1 MSGSSLVLLV
11 ILLFGISYRFYG
23 KFLSRKFQIDASR
36 PTPAQ
41 TNYDGVDYVPARA
54 PVLFGHHFASIA
66 GAGPIV
72 GTIVAAAFGWLP
84 AALWI
89 IIGSIFI
96 GGTHDFGAIVVSIRH
111 RGHSIA
117 TVIEKNIGVRGE
129 QLFLLFCWA
138 TIVLVIAVFINIIAD
153 TFVSSPSSAT
163 SSVYF
168 IILAVLFGLSIYR
181 LKVTWGLATVIG
193 VILLFAGIY
202 FGMAFPFCA
211 SRQFWQWSL
220 MIYIFIA
227 SVAPVWLLLQPRD
240 YLNSF
245 LLYALMIGGLA
256 GVFFA
261 RPTIN
266 INPFN
271 GFSAP
276 NLGPMFPL
284 LFVTIACGA
293 ISGTHS
299 LIASGT
305 TSKQLQSE
313 SHARIIGYGGML
325 VEGLLAILSLV
336 AVASLSSREFTDFYS
351 SKNFVLAFSE
361 GIGRFMS
368 AIPFLSI
375 SVESARVFTAL
386 AVSAFTLTSLDTVTR
401 IGRYA
406 FQEFFEM
413 PDREPE
419 QQNILARNRF
429 LATFITVVCGAT
441 LTFSGKSDSIWPIF
455 GSANQLMAALAFFA
469 ISIWLAEIKENY
481 LFTLIPGIIMLI
493 ITVTALFTLSFRNL
507 FITSNYVL
515 GLAAGLILIMALSL
529 TVSTFIFMIH
539 EAHAKNK

>member
-1 MSGSSLVLLV
+1 MSGSLLILLV
-11 ILLFGISYRFYG
+11 AFFFTLSYRFYG
-23 KFLSRKFQIDASR
+23 RFLSKKYHINASN

-41 TNYDGVDYVPARA
+41 VRYDGVDYVPTKA
-54 PVLFGHHFASIA
+54 PILFGHHFASIA

-89 IIGSIFI
+89 MVGSMFI
-96 GGTHDFGAIVVSIRH
+96 GGTHDFGSIVVSIRH

-117 TVIEKNIGVRGE
+117 TVIEKNIGIRGE

-138 TIVLVIAVFINIIAD
+138 TIVLVIAVFVNIIAD
-153 TFVSSPSSAT
+153 TFVNSPSSAT
-163 SSVYF
+163 SSIYF
-168 IILAVLFGLSIYR
+168 ILLAIIFGLSVYR
-181 LKVTWGLATVIG
+181 FKIPWGVATVIG

-202 FGMAFPFCA
+202 FGILFPLHA
-211 SRQFWQWSL
+211 SRQFWQYTVL
-220 MIYIFIA
+220 GYIFVA
-227 SVAPVWLLLQPRD
+227 SVAPVWVLLQPRD

-245 LLYALMIGGLA
+245 LLYALMIGGLVGA
-256 GVFFA
+256 FFA
-261 RPTIN
+261 HPSIN
-266 INPFN
+266 LNAFN
-271 GFSAP
+271 GFNAP

-313 SHARIIGYGGML
+313 SHAKFIGYGGML

-336 AVASLSSREFTDFYS
+336 AVSSLSTAEFSDFYN

-368 AIPFLSI
+368 TIPFLHI
-375 SVESARVFTAL
+375 TTKSAKVFTAL

-413 PDREPE
+413 PGKEAE
-419 QQNILARNRF
+419 QQNILARNRY
-429 LATFITVVCGAT
+429 LATFITVSCGAA

-481 LFTLIPGIIMLI
+481 LFTLIPGIVMLI
-493 ITVTALFTLSFRNL
+493 ITVTALFTLSLRNI
-507 FITSNYVL
+507 FVTHNYVL
-515 GLAAGLILIMALSL
+515 GIVAGLILVMALSL
-529 TVSTFIFMIH
+529 TVRSFIFMIR
-539 EAHAKNK
+539 ESPKKRL

>member
-1 MSGSSLVLLV
+1 MSGSLLILLV
-11 ILLFGISYRFYG
+11 AFFFTLSYRFYG
-23 KFLSRKFQIDASR
+23 RFLSKKYHINASN

-41 TNYDGVDYVPARA
+41 VRYDGVDYVPTKA
-54 PVLFGHHFASIA
+54 PILFGHHFASIA

-89 IIGSIFI
+89 MVGSMFI
-96 GGTHDFGAIVVSIRH
+96 GGTHDFGSIVVSIRH

-117 TVIEKNIGVRGE
+117 TVIEKNIGIRGE

-138 TIVLVIAVFINIIAD
+138 TIVLVIAVFVNIIAD
-153 TFVSSPSSAT
+153 TFVNSPSSAT
-163 SSVYF
+163 SSIYF
-168 IILAVLFGLSIYR
+168 ILLAIIFGLSVYR
-181 LKVTWGLATVIG
+181 FKIPWGVATVIG

-202 FGMAFPFCA
+202 FGILFPLHA
-211 SRQFWQWSL
+211 SRQFWQYTVL
-220 MIYIFIA
+220 GYIFVA
-227 SVAPVWLLLQPRD
+227 SVAPVWVLLQPRD

-245 LLYALMIGGLA
+245 LLYALMIGGLVGA
-256 GVFFA
+256 FFA
-261 RPTIN
+261 HPSIN
-266 INPFN
+266 LNAFN
-271 GFSAP
+271 GFNAP

-313 SHARIIGYGGML
+313 SHAKFIGYGGML

-336 AVASLSSREFTDFYS
+336 AVSSLSTAEFSDFYN

-368 AIPFLSI
+368 TIPFLHI
-375 SVESARVFTAL
+375 TTKSAEVFTAL

-413 PDREPE
+413 PGKEAE
-419 QQNILARNRF
+419 QQNILARNRY
-429 LATFITVVCGAT
+429 LATFITVGCGAA

-481 LFTLIPGIIMLI
+481 LFTLIPGIVMLI
-493 ITVTALFTLSFRNL
+493 ITVTALFTLSLRNI
-507 FITSNYVL
+507 FVTHNYVL
-515 GLAAGLILIMALSL
+515 GIVAGLILVMALSL
-529 TVSTFIFMIH
+529 TVRSFIFMIR
-539 EAHAKNK
+539 ESPKKR